1 MSWIPIIFCDIFKIL
16 SLIKEEVYNLQK
28 IMLSLPHYGI
38 SGSFYEVR
46 WLTATMSVFIM
57 EWLLK

>member
-38 SGSFYEVR
+38 SGSFYAVR
-46 WLTATMSVFIM
+46 CLAGTMSVFTM
-57 EWLLK
+57 E